1 LSLSEIDN
9 FSPLNKESFLENF
22 KIPNADFILATFHPE
37 TNAFEQNLN
46 FAIVMRKALSQIAK
60 DWVVVI
66 TMPNA
71 DTLGSIYRN
80 EISKLILDYPTR
92 VVCIENFG
100 KINYFNAMYY
110 SKLIIG
116 NTSSGI
122 IEAASFKKFV
132 VNIGGRQKGRI
143 QSNNVYNAN
152 YDEKDILSKFNSA
165 LSSNIFDGENIYCQ
179 NNTVELII
187 NNIRIFH
194 ETL

>member
-1 LSLSEIDN
+1 
-9 FSPLNKESFLENF
+9 
-22 KIPNADFILATFHPE
+22 LATFHPE